1 MRATRAAGA
10 GRRCFDMQT
19 AARATGTIGAMMVS
33 AATPAIAPQS
43 TEALPPQVRQI
54 GELKAGRF
62 RSEPIYLGP
71 NVTPKDGFSSLDDA
85 LSGAAALSVRSGGAY
100 AITRD
105 GDAFQAS
112 EVHQPVWRKGFF
124 RHNAFGTDH
133 TQMAPF
139 QNGREPK
146 YNFHTYN
153 RDPYSHRGHDFQPR
167 QGTLTLDASAGVEA
181 IVGSDWALVG
191 GQLRDVKPGTLP
203 TDPTDPTDPV
213 DPPTGGTLVADVTE
227 AVRLAGESARII
239 QALPE
244 GDTGTDA
251 TKADR
256 IAAYKSNLAAQ
267 AELERHFSSDDANLV
282 STLRAAD
289 ASLEDAN
296 WQLAKKPSPDGRFNG
311 VDIPGALADTQH
323 AIELLQDVLAD
334 QGAA

>member
-1 MRATRAAGA
+1 
-10 GRRCFDMQT
+10 
-19 AARATGTIGAMMVS
+19 MVS
-33 AATPAIAPQS
+33 AATPMTETATASAAPG
-43 TEALPPQVRQI
+43 TPPQI
-54 GELKAGRF
+54 GTLSAGWRKN
-62 RSEPIYLGP
+62 EPLFLGP
-71 NVTPKDGFSSLDDA
+71 DVTPEQGFTSLDDA

-112 EVHQPVWRKGFF
+112 ELHQPVWRKGFF

-133 TQMAPF
+133 TQLAPF
-139 QNGREPK
+139 QGGREPK
-146 YNFHTYN
+146 YNFFTYN
-153 RDPYSHRGHDFQPR
+153 RGSYGSHDYTPR
-167 QGTLTLDASAGVEA
+167 QGTLKLDAAAGIEA

-191 GQLRDVKPGTLP
+191 SQLRDVKPGTLP

-213 DPPTGGTLVADVTE
+213 DPPTGDTLVADLTE
-227 AVRLAGESARII
+227 AVRLAQESASII

-256 IAAYKSNLAAQ
+256 IKAYKTNLAAQ
-267 AELERHFSSDDANLV
+267 AELEQHFGSSDDGLV
-282 STLRAAD
+282 SSLRTAD
-289 ASLEDAN
+289 AHLEDAN

-323 AIELLQDVLAD
+323 AIELLQDVLAE
-334 QGAA
+334 QGAAGGGDAPLRPETETVLA